1 MIVPPVASGMMDIED
16 LYEIALAMIPDDNLP
31 EGATKTFE

>member
-1 MIVPPVASGMMDIED
+1 MIVPPVASGMMDMED
-16 LYEIALAMIPDDNLP
+16 LDEMALAMIPDDDLP

>member
-1 MIVPPVASGMMDIED
+1 MIVPPVASRTMDIED
-16 LYEIALAMIPDDNLP
+16 LDEMALAMIPDGDLP